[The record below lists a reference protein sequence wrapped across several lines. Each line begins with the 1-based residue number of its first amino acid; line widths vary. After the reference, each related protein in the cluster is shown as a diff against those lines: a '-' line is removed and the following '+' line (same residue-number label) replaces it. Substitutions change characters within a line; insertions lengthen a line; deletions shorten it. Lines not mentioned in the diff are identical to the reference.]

1 VKCELRFG
9 KSVKDTV
16 WVGMV
21 KFRTF
26 TLKEGVAF
34 VLRGYNS
41 ESVDHASTELSI
53 VVRRPT
59 AKANT
64 MTTVITVLLTV
75 DGVLLSDC

>member
-1 VKCELRFG
+1 
-9 KSVKDTV
+9 
-16 WVGMV
+16 MV

-26 TLKEGVAF
+26 TMEERVTF

-41 ESVDHASTELSI
+41 ESVDHASTEPSI

-64 MTTVITVLLTV
+64 MTTVIT
-75 DGVLLSDC
+75 DG